1 MDKNIDNSNLLKTIP
16 NANITVSSDTT
27 TIKDKLHDY
36 IKNNFADNQKLFT
49 ILNEILFYGAFV
61 YYYYFGP
68 LHDSNQ
74 TFIILKYILIIFVLR
89 YLFNYITSYTTQ
101 NDQNQQVT
109 YFKLNSKIAIV
120 SILILFLS
128 NNTQNIDNNITSLLL
143 IIGYAILSSCA
154 QYGYTDDNIITI
166 LVIYCLFKSK
176 IVN

>member
-1 MDKNIDNSNLLKTIP
+1 MDKNIDNSNLLKSSISSSNTI
-16 NANITVSSDTT
+16 
-27 TIKDKLHDY
+27 IKDKLHDY
-36 IKNNFADNQKLFT
+36 VKNNFADNQKLFT
-49 ILNEILFYGAFV
+49 ILNEIVFYGAFV

-74 TFIILKYILIIFVLR
+74 TFLILKYILIIFVLR

-120 SILILFLS
+120 SILILFLT
-128 NNTQNIDNNITSLLL
+128 NNTQNIDNITSLLL

-176 IVN
+176 IIN